1 MIVDW
6 GSDEIV
12 LTDSV
17 SVLAGAK
24 LGVYPSGNS
33 MVVRG
38 KSESLII
45 DPSITVVERGG
56 APVAIDLVLNSHSH
70 EDHVPGNGLFLDA
83 RVQAHHG
90 DLGGVHSLSHLL
102 ADYGLVEDPGSGF
115 GQEIIDDFNYVA
127 RPDATG
133 FSDGDIFDL
142 GGGVTVQAV
151 HLPGHTQGHSGF
163 RTSTGIFFMSDIDL
177 SGFGPYYGD
186 VFSSLDDFEESLD
199 KVRLEEASHYV
210 TFHHKGIIEGRETM
224 LKMVDDFQ
232 AVIGRRHQAMLKY
245 LTEPRTL
252 GEMVQNRFVYRSHV
266 EGYFIDNVERRTS
279 ELHLQRMIDRNEA
292 AEVEAG
298 RYQAT

>member
-17 SVLAGAK
+17 SVLAGANS
-24 LGVYPSGNS
+24 GVYPSGNS

-45 DPSITVVERGG
+45 DPSVTVVERGG

-90 DLGGVHSLSHLL
+90 DLAGVHSLDRLL
-102 ADYGLVEDPGSGF
+102 DDYALTGDPRTEF
-115 GQEIIDDFNYVA
+115 GNQIVRDFNFVA

-133 FSDGDIFDL
+133 FSDGDVFDL
-142 GGGVTVQAV
+142 GGGVTVEAV

-186 VFSSLDDFEESLD
+186 VFSSLDDFEESLM

-224 LKMVDDFQ
+224 LKMVDDFH
-232 AVIGRRHQAMLKY
+232 AVIGRRHQAMLEY
-245 LTEPRTL
+245 LAEPRTL
-252 GEMVQNRFVYRSHV
+252 DDMVANRFVYRSHV

-279 ELHLQRMIDRNEA
+279 ELHLQRMIDRGEA
-292 AEVEAG
+292 VEVDPG
-298 RYQAT
+298 KYQAR

>member
-6 GSDEIV
+6 GPDEIV

-24 LGVYPSGNS
+24 LGAYPSGNS
-33 MVVRG
+33 MVVKG

-45 DPSITVVERGG
+45 DPSVTVVERGG

-70 EDHVPGNGLFLDA
+70 EDHVPGNGLFRDA
-83 RVQAHHG
+83 RVQAHNR
-90 DLGGVHSLSHLL
+90 DLGGIHSIDRMLD
-102 ADYGLVEDPGSGF
+102 DYGLVGEARAGF
-115 GQEIIDDFNYVA
+115 ANDIIKEFNYVG

-133 FSDGDIFDL
+133 FADGDVFDL

-210 TFHHKGIIEGRETM
+210 TFHHKGIIEGRATM
-224 LKMVDDFQ
+224 LKMVDAFH
-232 AVIGRRHQAMLKY
+232 AVIGRRHQDMLEF
-245 LTEPRTL
+245 LVEPRTL
-252 GEMVQNRFVYRSHV
+252 SDMVNNRFVYRSHV
-266 EGYFIDNVERRTS
+266 EGYFIDNVERRTA
-279 ELHLQRMIDRNEA
+279 ELHLQRMVDRG
-292 AEVEAG
+292 EVTEIEPE
-298 RYQAT
+298 RFQAK